1 MEKALDFCICGYLNV
16 FQVWGVLIK
25 KSNWKSNLKL
35 HVMTHEGSS
44 RRRCMGVGSFRK
56 LTTSFAILVTLFFSL
71 MAAVVAHAQVTGATL
86 SGTVTDPSG
95 GVVANATVSA
105 ANAATAIT
113 RDVTSDSSGLY
124 TIPNLVPGVYDIR
137 VSATGFSTSVQSA
150 LTLSVGQQLQLNFA
164 LKVGNTNTTV
174 QVTE

>member
-56 LTTSFAILVTLFFSL
+56 LTASFAILVTLIFSL
-71 MAAVVAHAQVTGATL
+71 MAGVLAHAQVTGATL

-95 GVVANATVSA
+95 GVVANATGSA
-105 ANAATAIT
+105 TNSATAVS
-113 RDVTSDSSGLY
+113 RDVTTDSAGLY
-124 TIPNLVPGVYDIR
+124 TISNLVPGAYEIR
-137 VSATGFSTSVQSA
+137 VSAA
-150 LTLSVGQQLQLNFA
+150 
-164 LKVGNTNTTV
+164 
-174 QVTE
+174 